1 MRATNTIELS
11 CLDSTLPKASANVY
25 DLGERQEESNRF
37 RRIRVLE
44 HENTLLKR
52 MVSDTQIEIV
62 RLRMLLAEP

>member
-1 MRATNTIELS
+1 MRATNTIELL
-11 CLDSTLPKASANVY
+11 CLDSALPKARANVY

-62 RLRMLLAEP
+62 RLRTLLAEP